1 MFSIALNKSA
11 LCDLPWV
18 ALFIL
23 YQFGTSAVAIS
34 QGRSENPKSGLPQ
47 DYRYSSASSPLELLA
62 ELTMDLYTC
71 GHDDDPYKRMCFP
84 GSGFTGKTWSC
95 CQSAKFQQSGGFFT
109 IIHMLSSY
117 YKKRVFIHKFLCC
130 CRLCIFST
138 FCWVIIL
145 YLHCSTNQEIVERKV
160 TQRETNII
168 RDECSSKAQ
177 T

>member
-1 MFSIALNKSA
+1 MKIPK
-11 LCDLPWV
+11 V
-18 ALFIL
+18 ACLRI
-23 YQFGTSAVAIS
+23 TDTVSHHHH
-34 QGRSENPKSGLPQ
+34 
-47 DYRYSSASSPLELLA
+47 YSSFNT
-62 ELTMDLYTC
+62 ELTIDLYTC

-109 IIHMLSSY
+109 IIYMLSSY

-145 YLHCSTNQEIVERKV
+145 YLHCSTNQEIVGNRLLISRKKIESRYLQHKINPSPEGNCV
-160 TQRETNII
+160 
-168 RDECSSKAQ
+168 AYPVGV
-177 T
+177 